1 MALQSSSRVVWT
13 GALALS
19 LVLTFALASHAAESD
34 DPAVLLN
41 KGVELFKQYKYAEAN
56 QTFRDARKADKA
68 SKGLSDDQRKQ
79 LGSYLDESAKARR
92 QQYDAL
98 DKIALGYRLLESPT
112 IGDAELS
119 QAQEF
124 FKSAMENRAYL
135 APADVEKASA
145 ALAKLAELGK
155 KAQADAALA
164 KAEPAKPEPA
174 AASAPVAAPAAQ
186 EVAAAPAAET
196 KAVEPAT
203 AEPVKAEAQQE
214 VKAAPKKKKSAK
226 GDTQTVRRL
235 DKAGKKSA
243 EPTLLD
249 SMLEAQ
255 RIQKQQAVANYTA
268 LAQKVRS
275 AVEQREF
282 LAARDALSQARTEVH
297 RSRRLFSQDEFN
309 KLALDVDGLAGLI
322 DAEEKAFQEQQASAQ
337 VKEASK
343 KQAEREDRVQQEKFD
358 KIFELYSQARQA
370 FKERQYAT
378 TEQLCQ
384 QIMVIEPTSVRA
396 KDLMEMAQDADSY
409 RTQHRVKETML
420 QNGRTLFTEG
430 DAARVPQTEEVVYPE
445 DWAKTTQQRR
455 EILKRLNKTLVGEAP
470 ARLTEKKLQATMVP
484 DMSVFRGP
492 LRKAMEYFKQQGV
505 QIFVEWSALE
515 IEGIAPDNE
524 VNIEALE
531 SLKDITLRSALEK
544 LLRTLG
550 KEPNYAIDTDGVV
563 IVSTRD
569 GLLENNLTPR
579 NGRLETRVYNIS
591 DIMDYQVSLSS
602 IPEVE
607 PQQEE
612 ESVKQEDLKSK
623 EYEDLVNLEDLVD
636 QLSEMI
642 VTLVR
647 PESWRDA
654 GGEGSVD
661 VWRSRWLVVYQS
673 AEVHDEIDALLEG
686 LRETQTVQISMESR
700 FVTVSSNFLE
710 NIGVDIDVILNQTGA
725 GYDLTGAENT
735 WGNSVSNGFGSALV
749 QQRQYS
755 QLGALPASPTAGVIE
770 NPAGWTQPY
779 GHPGLVPAG
788 TSNGINAGQMT
799 PIPLLNGTRGLVS
812 PENTGLPGNLSG
824 NTGPAFQ
831 TMGAFLDDIQVNF
844 LLEATQIDRYSSIC
858 QAPKIVM
865 QNGTMGYIAVQTDV
879 PYVEEVEVQLGESSG
894 GTEPQIE
901 TMGFGVV
908 LAVRPTTRD
917 LRYVN
922 MYVVPQVTQ
931 RAPDADLI
939 YENTVVSEGVYS
951 VLSYMYPG
959 KRTTRVET
967 TVSVP
972 DGGTLLL
979 GGLKQTGEVER
990 EAGVPVLSKTPV
1002 LKRFFTNRSL
1012 VKDNFTLLVMI
1023 KPKIMV
1029 REELEPDYFKSLE

>member
-19 LVLTFALASHAAESD
+19 LVLTFALTSHAAESD

-56 QTFRDARKADKA
+56 QTLREARKADNA
-68 SKGLSDDQRKQ
+68 SKRLSDDQRKQ
-79 LGSYLDESAKARR
+79 LSSYLDESAKARR
-92 QQYDAL
+92 QQGEAKDF
-98 DKIALGYRLLESPT
+98 IELGYRLLESPAL
-112 IGDAELS
+112 GDAELA

-124 FKSAMENRAYL
+124 FQSAMERRAYL
-135 APADVEKASA
+135 APADAEMASVG
-145 ALAKLAELGK
+145 LAKVTELGK
-155 KAQADAALA
+155 QA
-164 KAEPAKPEPA
+164 KADGAVITNEPTTA
-174 AASAPVAAPAAQ
+174 AV
-186 EVAAAPAAET
+186 AET
-196 KAVEPAT
+196 KDAGDAAKVDQAVAEAAT
-203 AEPVKAEAQQE
+203 AAVKAEAKAE
-214 VKAAPKKKKSAK
+214 VAADAAPKAKPAAKAKKKQAK

-235 DKAGKKSA
+235 DKAGKKST

-255 RIQKQQAVANYTA
+255 RIQKQQAVANYAA
-268 LAQKVRS
+268 LSAKVRA
-275 AVEQREF
+275 AVQQREF
-282 LAARDALSQARTEVH
+282 LAARDNLSQARQEIH
-297 RSRRLFSQDEFN
+297 RSRRLFSQGEYN
-309 KLALDVDGLAGLI
+309 EMALDVDGLANLI
-322 DAEEKAFQEQQASAQ
+322 DEEERAFQQQQASAQ
-337 VKEASK
+337 VKEAAK
-343 KQAEREDRVQQEKFD
+343 KQADREDRAQQERFAQ
-358 KIFELYSQARQA
+358 ILELYGQARQS
-370 FKERQYAT
+370 FKERQYGQT
-378 TEQLCQ
+378 IELCQ

-409 RTQHRVKETML
+409 RTQHSVKEENL
-420 QNGRTLFTEG
+420 QNSRSLFTEG
-430 DAARVPQTEEVVYPE
+430 DAARIPITEEVQYPE
-445 DWAKTTQQRR
+445 DWAKVTQQRR
-455 EILKRLNKTLVGEAP
+455 ELLRRLNKTIVGEAP
-470 ARLTEKKLQATMVP
+470 ARLTERKLQATIVP
-484 DMSVFRGP
+484 DMSVFRGT
-492 LRKAMEYFKQQGV
+492 LRKATDYFKQQGI
-505 QIFVEWSALE
+505 QMFVEWSALE
-515 IEGIAPDNE
+515 IEGISPDNDVE
-524 VNIEALE
+524 FTPLE
-531 SLKDITLRSALEK
+531 GLKDIPLRSALEK

-550 KEPNYAIDTDGVV
+550 KEPNYAIDTDGIVM
-563 IVSTRD
+563 VSTRD
-569 GLLENNLTPR
+569 ELLANNLTPR
-579 NGRLETRVYNIS
+579 LGRLETRVYNIS

-612 ESVKQEDLKSK
+612 ESVKQEDLEAK
-623 EYEDLVNLEDLVD
+623 EFEDLVNMEDLVED
-636 QLSEMI
+636 LTDMI
-642 VTLVR
+642 VMLVR

-654 GGEGSVD
+654 GGEGTVT

-686 LRETQTVQISMESR
+686 LRETQTVQIAMESR

-710 NIGVDIDVILNQTGA
+710 NIGVDLDVILNQTGA

-735 WGNSVSNGFGSALV
+735 WGNSVPNGFGTALV
-749 QQRQYS
+749 QQRPYT
-755 QLGALPASPTAGVIE
+755 QLGALPASPTAGVIAP
-770 NPAGWTQPY
+770 PAGWTQPY
-779 GHPGLVPAG
+779 GHPGLVPTG
-788 TSNGINAGQMT
+788 SSNFMDANTMT
-799 PIPLLNGTRGLVS
+799 PVPFMNGTRSLVT

-824 NTGPAFQ
+824 SAGPAFQ

-865 QNGTMGYIAVQTDV
+865 QNGTLGYIAVQTDV

-939 YENTVVSEGVYS
+939 YENTVVSEGAVS

-1012 VKDNFTLLVMI
+1012 VKDNFTLLVLI

-1029 REELEPDYFKSLE
+1029 REEVEPDYFKSLE